1 MIEAPRRDPNGHDLE
16 TRHRVRV
23 RAVATAIADRTTTA
37 RRFEVLPEM
46 ELRGTVRHRRGA
58 PQVPPPAAERAD
70 HRRLLAALVLL
81 LEVAALAAVLW
92 APAFRVRAVT
102 VTGTRLLDS
111 AQVVRAA
118 DVSQSIFTVNGDAVA
133 ARVRTLPWVES
144 VRVTTALPAGVRIAV
159 TEWTP
164 MARVIRGGTEYA
176 LAAEG
181 ASLRLT
187 AAQAAALSSVPLLLD
202 LRPPALRTS
211 VSAQLIAVLGTAA
224 ARFPS
229 VFGVHVVAYE
239 WDATGTFSLWT
250 SAGWQA
256 VLGDIAVPGATA
268 AIPTQLSALS
278 VLRSALN
285 FVHPTFGYVNLEDPS
300 TPAVGGTPGLPSQVS
315 SALLS
320 AAGH

>member
-176 LAAEG
+176 LAAQG
-181 ASLRLT
+181 
-187 AAQAAALSSVPLLLD
+187 
-202 LRPPALRTS
+202 PA
-211 VSAQLIAVLGTAA
+211 
-224 ARFPS
+224 
-229 VFGVHVVAYE
+229 
-239 WDATGTFSLWT
+239 
-250 SAGWQA
+250 
-256 VLGDIAVPGATA
+256 
-268 AIPTQLSALS
+268 
-278 VLRSALN
+278 
-285 FVHPTFGYVNLEDPS
+285 
-300 TPAVGGTPGLPSQVS
+300 
-315 SALLS
+315 
-320 AAGH
+320 